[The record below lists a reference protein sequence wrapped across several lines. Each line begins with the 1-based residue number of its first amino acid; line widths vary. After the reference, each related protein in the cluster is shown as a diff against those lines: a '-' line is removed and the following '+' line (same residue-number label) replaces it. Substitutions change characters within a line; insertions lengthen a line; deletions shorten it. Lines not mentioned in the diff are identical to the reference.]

1 MTARAIRTCIAAAV
15 VTTVVNQPTLHA
27 QQERRFLARADI
39 LLYGITLKSEPAEQT
54 VPKNIATIVSTL
66 LNAPGQTDSDI
77 PPFAPDAVVM
87 ATLRGPSLPRPLD
100 LTTRANS
107 PFNIPA
113 LTVAGLH
120 TLDNIRLVSNG
131 EVLLRGIPESV
142 TINVIDKLLVTQ
154 ITARPLTAAE
164 IREKGIVFD
173 RSNFQ
178 AYNFTAA
185 FAVDPTGA
193 TIQLDF
199 PILLPA
205 LKSASGP
212 PGNLESIPVIHPP
225 GLQSLRTIIPDT
237 LKVQAQVPNLRVVG
251 FTLRIPTLEG
261 KDFFVP
267 PIPGV
272 IVIPGDIG
280 FLNQFFSVLLMVS
293 NAAPDG
299 SNLVISDLRA
309 SLVLPPGKDTVV
321 GSGDDPLAMAQTA
334 GGPASHFA
342 PIAQPGAD
350 GKVGTADDIRSIG
363 PGETANAE
371 FLVEGRR
378 EGSHVVEMAIEGT
391 LEGLPIGPV
400 AITGRAAGAVLV
412 RNPTYTLT
420 FIHPDRVAAGEPYTL
435 DVAVTNTSESPAN
448 FVSVNLFAR
457 NISGATLV
465 GESSQDIEFIAP
477 GDSATVSFDLVSHV
491 SGQVTAATLD
501 SDPGVAGRFELKHT
515 VGELGIPLSPDSLVL
530 PREAN
535 ALPKPLRNAILGLL
549 GKAWAVATAPPAAL
563 PKDTPRF
570 SRQIVLDMGVA
581 TAEAG
586 LRVSLQEP
594 LRDSATQLAMD
605 FFGSEF
611 ARLPSLSAN
620 PQEVQFAQDNY
631 IGFDDLRRR
640 SIRGDVFAE
649 AIADLLS
656 SDFAALGTAAFHRDV
671 VEKISYRPDH
681 ISVLIGSAGGP
692 LPFTMKIVDS
702 QNRQAGGVGVNGK
715 IVKQIPFSDYLVLES
730 GAGEVTGQMA
740 FLAAPAHGDYSI
752 RLEPVAG
759 AAPAGVFSLSLVV
772 PRSDGTLRHI
782 VFENLTARSAP
793 GAPFASGDPYR
804 FSVSIDGQPDQPAA
818 PASDTSVTDPA
829 PSVLSVVQMKDYDIL
844 SCSGLPPGLQI
855 GRVVAVLFSERV
867 TAASVQDRLAADL
880 ITSFEA
886 TGNRVVSVAL
896 QPGGRI
902 ALLGLRD
909 SVGPYVPRQLT
920 VSGITDLR
928 GHTMASQTLP
938 IAITIDGEGGVLSG
952 RVIQPDGTPVPFA
965 SIRYL
970 TYLACG
976 GNPWRGISQKTAD
989 ADGRFTWDFVLRN
1002 LNRIVA
1008 VDSETEEF
1016 RDIQFALQR
1025 NGQHI
1030 NLDIVMLGRGTFTGR
1045 TLDENRQPL
1054 RDTAVKITSMTDG
1067 VQFGATSGPDG
1078 SFAVARIPVGNILV
1092 EAVNTTAKAKV
1103 FISENIPF
1111 AGSTTTTDLI
1121 LQRVEVTNVTV
1132 KHGNVTGHVLRGEG
1146 STPVAG
1152 LPVIAY
1158 YRNLSQPGVPC
1169 AADGNNECPVAQTS
1183 TDEAGAFAFPGIVS
1197 GALRFVTFDQP
1208 TYQQGEVSLTLAADG
1223 SADATIL
1230 LSAGLGTVRGIVRD
1244 ANRNPVSG
1252 ARVGGGYSVTT
1263 SDANGEFTLTDMPV
1277 GRATITAISDQLGS
1291 EGRATVDIVR
1301 AGELVN
1307 AVIDLDAVGGVAG
1320 IVRRSNGAAA
1330 AGIRVNLFKFI
1341 GGGSIH
1347 VLGSAITDDQGRYA
1361 LSRIPVGDYVVS
1373 AFTSDFRDGNILP
1386 VAVKFSNQI
1395 ARGDVTFRGG
1405 GGRVTGRVL
1414 DDDGVTPLK
1423 ARVSVSGDQLV
1434 VAGGQVG
1441 IRFEH
1446 VNNFEIAD
1454 TDFTT
1459 GAFSISRIWVGGFTL
1474 RAAGLFSPEPV
1485 ALEQTMPSAG
1495 ATVQADIRLQPTSRI
1510 TGQVFLPDGVTPA
1523 GSNIVVS
1530 YRSDEFATF
1539 CTENQA
1545 TGETECVA
1553 IPQGVQEEVI
1563 VTGGDGRFDLP
1574 LVNAGTFTI
1583 TVSDEATGRTGRVR
1597 GSAKPGQVVD
1607 LSVRLVGFGEIAVQV
1622 FGSDSVTPI
1631 PGARVVVERIE
1642 FPRKSVTLLAN
1653 SQGEVVV
1660 GGTDAFPEGA
1670 FVVTATDI
1678 RNGFAGRASGTIVS
1692 DGEHVPVKVFL
1703 YNQSGVVFGTIV
1715 KSDGVTPVPNAEVVV
1730 LHGPR
1735 PVAFALTDA
1744 TGAYRVEQIPLGA
1757 ISVEVFDAVTARRGS
1772 ASGSVDFDRQEVP
1785 IHIVQSA
1792 LGVVRGTIAETGSLV
1807 PLKGW
1812 EITLYETA
1820 PGRSRQSLKTTSGV
1834 DGRFTFPGVPK
1845 GTLMLQA
1852 AKRGVNA
1859 TGSVSGA
1866 IEREGQVIDLPLL
1879 VTIVRPHFGAVEGRA
1894 FNPDGTPAVNSQIEL
1909 CLNGHCGSQT
1919 VPATAGEDGSFS
1931 FVQIP
1936 LGRHS
1941 VRARSQTNPS
1951 VGVTPFQIGF
1961 DGETVGVTV
1970 TMIGVSRIQVRV
1982 TRADGTPAA
1991 GAALQLSAIPA
2002 TGCLVTCLAFTD
2014 SEGEWTFVDVPARTF
2029 TVRATDGDF
2038 KGVAG
2043 DTLNPGETKPVQ
2055 IVLEPTR
2062 SLRAR
2067 VLFQGGGPAQGVVAD
2082 LFINGRHIFAQ
2093 SDADGSIVFDTVPLG
2108 TFTLGLEDPLGQG
2121 IARAGGTI
2129 VDAVDLGDIRLDETA
2144 PAVAVVTPASGT
2156 AGVPLEQ
2163 VIALTFSERFN
2174 ASTVNAANITLSD
2187 GAADV
2192 PGALMLLP
2200 GDTTATFT
2208 PVARLKESTRYTIRV
2223 KGVKDLIG
2231 KTITNDFVSSF
2242 TSIDLTPP
2250 SHLTISPARGTN
2262 GVTVFTTVRLT
2273 FSEPIDPARFVGAAL
2288 VVLGPGGPVQGRLD
2302 YLFGNTVLAFTPT
2315 VPLAQDAIYRVQS
2328 GRATDLAGNV
2338 QPQALDYEFATTDG
2352 TPPSIARLIAPA
2364 SVVENGVA
2372 AVVADVGATH
2382 DVSFVDFFINGS
2394 PAATARSVPFT
2405 LTLQA
2410 IPAFGRPGDQ
2420 IKVTAVATD
2429 SSGNR
2434 GLTEA
2439 VTSLPVTP
2447 DQPPVVTIGPP
2458 AAGLTARNGDRIAV
2472 GVRATD
2478 DLGVT
2483 RIGFKAQTGRPQDA
2497 AIETLAQ
2504 SSVDNTQ
2511 TFGFNVPMDAA
2522 PGATIL
2528 IEASASDTKGLVGQA
2543 TPVAVTVLDSVQPVI
2558 TITGAST
2565 GVTVRPGQ
2573 TTTVVVSAQDLGG
2586 IRTVSF
2592 STFGAVS
2599 FSDVRM
2605 LEPAPTNSLV
2615 SFTFAVPA
2623 SAQPGQSVTL
2633 HASAIDKSGNVGTA
2647 AEVVLPVAD
2656 VERPTAA
2663 LRTATGS
2670 LDIVAGRTVTL
2681 IADVS
2686 DAIGVSRVELT
2697 GSGAFTVTDA
2707 KQISPPLGTAQAQF
2721 TVIVPDTA
2729 TPGAILNLQ
2738 ARAVD
2743 TSNNVSTPAV
2753 LSLTVKALQDVVMPP
2768 SAVVLAGRSVDVAVE
2783 LTGGAPEGGQV
2794 VSFATANANVATV
2807 TPSVTFGPGET
2818 LKVISVTGVSGG
2830 TVAVSALIQGVER
2843 STMTIAV
2850 QGGVVSGI
2858 VLDPSDLPVAGAQ
2871 VTVATSFANIPATTD
2886 GSGAFTV
2893 VGANSLAVTV
2903 TAVDAAGLRGSVTA
2917 TMNRQNGFVNVT
2929 VRLIAA
2935 GAIHGTVRQTT
2946 TQAPA
2951 GPGVKV
2957 DLFAS
2962 SSLSTSLGSTF
2973 TDEAGAYRFPL
2984 VPLGNYT
2991 IDASTADGRRGRSTA
3006 TLTTIGQDPETNITF
3021 LGRGAVT
3028 GTVFNSSNEPVPGAV
3043 LTFSSTSIFGSV
3055 AITRNAQQDGT
3066 FRFDP
3071 VFVGNFHITARDEG
3085 TGRTA
3090 SASGSIASDGQ
3101 VVQQNLVLASY
3112 GTVRGTVYRHGGT
3125 TPVPNAS
3132 VSLPGLSQTQTDQ
3145 DGEYEF
3151 QLVPLGSHTV
3161 TANDAATRGKGSS
3174 TGTLSAQG
3182 QILTLDVTLRAQGSV
3197 AATVVNSNGAPVSGA
3212 HVALRA
3218 ETTDLAFVDNLF
3230 GTTGPNGTVVI
3241 DHVLAGTVKATATA
3255 SGLNSGLEIVRT
3267 LAPGQLLP
3275 ITLTLEETASIV
3287 GTVLAPD
3294 GAPQTAGSVRALGGR
3309 GAAPVQLGE
3318 EGTFR
3323 FDGLILGSYD
3333 IQAFDAQNRLRAL
3346 ARVTLTANNQVETLN
3361 LTFVAQGTVKGRV
3374 IYPEGT
3380 GAANRSVQVRSL
3392 NPQFGRLVSV
3402 QTNAAGFYQAADMPA
3417 GVINVSSTDVPRAL
3431 LGENSGVIDTHGE
3444 EITLDILLASNG
3456 ITLPRTL
3463 FDASVFLFDVQA
3475 NGAIGNGTQS
3485 TFVGSGVQGGSVL
3498 DLVIGGAATRF
3509 VGNTV
3514 GTIEDQGREI
3524 AVRQQDI
3531 ASLDVTRK
3539 IFVPKEGYFARYL
3552 EIIRNPTA
3560 TPLTLDVRVT
3570 SYVRGS
3576 VANVVTTSSGDA
3588 VLDVTDPATADR
3600 WLVFDDADSDPFTAG
3615 SNPSLAFVFDGAGAP
3630 ERAVPAILGVTNFT
3644 KPVTYAWTNVT
3655 IPPGGTVAYLHFV
3668 SQEPSR
3674 SSAGAAAERLAQL
3687 PPEAILG
3694 LAPDEIALIRNFVV
3708 PADGTSAVQPLPAI
3722 GGTVTGRLLAS
3733 DGVIPVPS
3741 GTMTFK
3747 SSVPVYARTYTA
3759 TSNSTTGVYTFATNL
3774 NGQFNQIAIPFA
3786 PFTLTGRHPVT
3797 TVTTTLSEAFAEGE
3811 TTATRDVRFAG
3822 TGTVTGLLTTGAGVP
3837 APNRFVQL
3845 IRQGTFATIQVSTG
3859 ATSRF
3864 TFSGVE
3870 PGNYVLRAVEPT
3882 SGQPTEKS
3890 VTVVADQTHNEDLA
3904 WVGLGTL
3911 SIQVNFASGAPAAG
3925 VQVQISRQGPNGF
3938 YQPVGATDAG
3948 GHLNVLNFPTTVLAN
3963 VRAIHP
3969 LSPAGIAERFGT
3981 LQTNGEV
3988 LPITIPLP
3996 VVNLI
4001 RGRVTLPS
4009 GQPAVSAT
4017 VRRMIGSSIV
4027 EVTATN
4033 GAGDYTFAL
4042 VNVPFNLAWTVR
4054 AFNPGQTTYFRD
4066 AGVTFT
4072 ADNVTATANITVPAL
4087 ASLRVTASVGG
4098 SPIAGARV
4106 QIRSAFDTFFVN
4118 AGQTD
4123 QTGTRLVTNVPEGT
4137 VLVQVLDAAT
4147 FALLGL
4153 RTVTIGPGDHGRTID
4168 VPFAFD
4174 TTLPVE
4180 LFDGNGM
4187 RSDIQ
4192 RNGSLRTAT
4201 NGAFRSSGGEEL
4213 FLRTE
4218 PSGISVFAGAAL
4230 ATTEDSGRE
4239 VAILQAMTAA
4249 LVTRKIYVPS
4259 DGYFTRYLEI
4269 FRNTTASPVT
4279 VRPSIFNTLGAGGTS
4294 VDSSDGDAELTNAD
4308 SWVVT
4313 DDGDASP
4320 LTQPAMAF
4328 VVNGSAGLV
4337 GLESTVASAPA
4348 WNWSPVIIQPGQSAV
4363 LMHFVSQHPT
4373 RAGALAAAQRLA
4385 LLPPEA
4391 LAGLSA
4397 DERAAIVNWVVPAD
4411 GVGEVQPLPARTG
4424 TVTGRTITGDGATA
4438 AAQARVTLR
4447 TSNHPYFAAKTTT
4460 SDANGQFAFSNVAL
4474 DTFALEATD
4483 ALTPVAS
4490 PTITASF
4497 GDGQTSAVRDVVFTN
4512 TGVVRGIVR
4521 RLGTPVAGAP
4531 VSLANAAFAATVST
4545 GADGRY
4551 FLPGL
4556 PAGSYTLVA
4565 QATETGAIV
4574 AQVVNG
4580 QTTTA
4585 DITIGSGSVRGRVTT
4600 ASGAPATG
4608 ATVVLIDQSG
4618 AIPSMVG
4625 ATDQNGNYEFTGV
4638 PLGLPYTV
4646 RAGHPVN
4653 PLAHVF
4659 SAPFTVTSVGQAAT
4673 VNLALPAVAAV
4684 RVTVVESD
4692 GTTPVRFP
4700 SIAID
4705 RHDGSGFQAVMF
4717 GGADGIAII
4726 ENVAGDFTVRATD
4739 DSGILGVAG
4748 GTVAPAADGTIIDVT
4763 IAATGGL
4770 ARVRG
4775 TAFAADG
4782 ATPLP
4787 DDDRLVIELVDVASD
4802 TVVMQSSRG
4811 AFDFNVRVGTN
4822 QELTLRARSPLDPGT
4837 VVPLGFAILVSP
4849 GDDYTGLDLFL
4860 PVPVVFGVVLRS
4872 DGFAVPFPNAS
4883 VRLTT
4888 PDGATETFFATR
4900 TGGGGDYGIPVL
4912 RLGDVELTAQDPM
4925 SGLFATVTGTIANP
4939 TDIINQ
4945 DVTLPQG
4952 ATVQGTVLDN
4962 GAPAAFAGV
4971 TVISERSVMQTASA
4985 DANGSF
4991 TIGNVLPGPVRLQA
5005 CTSYGACSSQLA
5017 LAETGAVLAVTL
5029 SIQVLPMNGEVLNE
5043 VGNGVDGATVTAY
5056 SRNDSGLLNGIS
5068 TTSSGGSFHI
5078 PYVPIGDVTIAAFAE
5093 GSSRGGLT
5101 DTSLSGGTGF
5111 ARIFLDGSATKFDY
5125 ELESGGSQFVVTCDG
5140 SVRVGVSGFTPATSS
5155 AMEFAT
5161 PTGATLG
5168 WFPCLPFARLES
5180 PNKPVIEAGYV
5191 DGVGLDVA
5199 RKMYVPED
5207 GGFVR
5212 YLEVL
5217 SNRGPA
5223 DITLRVR
5230 LSGTAGDATLT
5241 LTPSQTNN
5249 TYAVYSEFFATL
5261 GVVFSGLNSTTPV
5274 QPTFQADRYAY
5285 EWTVTI
5291 PAGQTR
5297 RLLHYVVRR
5306 QGAGATTTAAALAS
5320 LAHPTGLEQLTDEE
5334 LTTIVNFV
5342 INP

>member
-1 MTARAIRTCIAAAV
+1 MTGRAIRTCVAAAV
-15 VTTVVNQPTLHA
+15 MTTVLNHTPLHA
-27 QQERRFLARADI
+27 QQERRFLAKADI
-39 LLYGITLKSEPAEQT
+39 LLYGIALKSEPAEQT
-54 VPKNIATIVSTL
+54 VPKNIATIVSTF
-66 LNAPGQTDSDI
+66 LNAPGQTDADI

-100 LTTRANS
+100 LTTRANT

-120 TLDNIRLVSNG
+120 TLENIRLVSNG

-212 PGNLESIPVIHPP
+212 PNNVEAIPVIQPP

-251 FTLRIPTLEG
+251 FTLKIPALEG

-293 NAAPDG
+293 NAAPEG
-299 SNLVISDLRA
+299 SNLVVSGLRA

-321 GSGDDPLAMAQTA
+321 GSIDDPLAMAHTA
-334 GGPASHFA
+334 GGPTSHFA
-342 PIAQPGAD
+342 PIAQPGED
-350 GKVGTADDIRSIG
+350 GRLGTADDVPSIG
-363 PGETANAE
+363 PGETGNAE

-465 GESSQDIEFIAP
+465 GEPSQDIEFIAP

-501 SDPGVAGRFELKHT
+501 SDAGVAGRFELKHT
-515 VGELGIPLSPDSLVL
+515 VGELGVPLSPDSLVL

-535 ALPKPLRNAILGLL
+535 ALPKPLRTAVLGLL

-563 PKDTPRF
+563 PKDAPRF

-594 LRDSATQLAMD
+594 LRDSASQLAMD

-611 ARLPSLSAN
+611 LRLPSLSGN

-631 IGFDDLRRR
+631 VGFDDLRRK
-640 SIRGDVFAE
+640 SIRGDVFAQ

-656 SDFAALGTAAFHRDV
+656 PDFAALGTAAFHRDV
-671 VEKISYRPDH
+671 AEKLSYRPDH
-681 ISVLIGSAGGP
+681 ISVLIGSTGGP
-692 LPFTMKIVDS
+692 LPFTLKIVDS
-702 QNRQAGGVGVNGK
+702 QNRQVGGVGGNGK
-715 IVKQIPFSDYLVLES
+715 IVKQIPFGDYLVLES
-730 GAGEVTGQMA
+730 GDGEVTGQMA
-740 FLAAPAHGDYSI
+740 FLAAPAQGDYSI

-759 AAPAGVFSLSLVV
+759 AATAGSFSLSLVV

-782 VFENLTARSAP
+782 VFDNLTAQSAP
-793 GAPFASGDPYR
+793 SAPFAPGDPYR
-804 FSVSIDGQPDQPAA
+804 LTISVAGQPGQPVAS
-818 PASDTSVTDPA
+818 ASDTNLTDPA
-829 PSVLSVVQMKDYDIL
+829 PSVVSVVQMKDYDIL
-844 SCSGLPPGLQI
+844 SCNGLPPGLQI
-855 GRVVAVLFSERV
+855 GRIVAVLFSERV

-886 TGNRVVSVAL
+886 AGNRVVSVAL

-909 SVGPYVPRQLT
+909 SIGPYVPRQLT
-920 VSGITDLR
+920 VSGATDLR

-938 IAITIDGEGGVLSG
+938 IVITIDGEGGVLTG
-952 RVIQPDGTPVPFA
+952 RVVHPDGTPVPFA

-976 GNPWRGISQKTAD
+976 GNPWRGISQKITD

-1008 VDSETEEF
+1008 VDSETDEF

-1025 NGQHI
+1025 NGQQI

-1054 RDTAVKITSMTDG
+1054 RDTAVRITSMTDG

-1078 SFAVARIPVGNILV
+1078 RFTVARIPVGNILI

-1111 AGSTTTTDLI
+1111 AGATTTTDLI
-1121 LQRVEVTNVTV
+1121 LQREEVTNVTV

-1169 AADGNNECPVAQTS
+1169 AADGNNECPVAQTT

-1244 ANRNPVSG
+1244 SNRNPVSG
-1252 ARVGGGYSVTT
+1252 ARVGGGYSLTT

-1291 EGRATVDIVR
+1291 QGTATVDIVR

-1307 AVIDLDAVGGVAG
+1307 VVVELDAVGGVAG
-1320 IVRRSNGAAA
+1320 VVRRSNGVAA
-1330 AGIRVNLFKFI
+1330 AGIRVHLFKFI
-1341 GGGSIH
+1341 GGGSIQ
-1347 VLGSAITDDQGRYA
+1347 VVGSAITDDQGRYTI
-1361 LSRIPVGDYVVS
+1361 SRIPVGDYVVS
-1373 AFTSDFRDGNILP
+1373 AFRSDFGDGNILP
-1386 VAVKFSNQI
+1386 VAIKFSNQI

-1441 IRFEH
+1441 ISFQH
-1446 VNNFEIAD
+1446 VSNFEIAD

-1459 GAFSISRIWVGGFTL
+1459 GAFSIGRIWVGGFTL
-1474 RAAGLFSPEPV
+1474 RAAGQFSPEPV
-1485 ALEQTMPSAG
+1485 ALESTMPA
-1495 ATVQADIRLQPTSRI
+1495 ADTTVQMDVRLQPTSRV

-1523 GSNIVVS
+1523 GPNIVVS
-1530 YRSDEFATF
+1530 YKSDEFVSF
-1539 CTENQA
+1539 CSETA
-1545 TGETECVA
+1545 AGETECVA
-1553 IPQGVQEEVI
+1553 IPQGVQEEVV
-1563 VTGGDGRFDLP
+1563 VTGSDGRFDLP

-1583 TVSDEATGRTGRVR
+1583 TVSDEATGRTGRIR

-1607 LSVRLVGFGEIAVQV
+1607 LSVRLVGFGQIAVQV

-1653 SQGEVVV
+1653 SQGEIVF
-1660 GGTDAFPEGA
+1660 GGPDAFPEGE
-1670 FVVTATDI
+1670 FVVTATDV
-1678 RNGFAGRASGTIVS
+1678 RNGFAGRASGKIVS
-1692 DGEHVPVKVFL
+1692 DGERVPVRVFL

-1715 KSDGVTPVPNAEVVV
+1715 KSDGVTPVPNAEVVM
-1730 LHGPR
+1730 LHGPT

-1757 ISVEVFDAVTARRGS
+1757 IAVEVFDAVTARRAS
-1772 ASGSVDFDRQEVP
+1772 ATGSVDFDRQEVP
-1785 IHIVQSA
+1785 IHLVQSA

-1812 EITLYETA
+1812 EITLNETA
-1820 PGRSRQSLKTTSGV
+1820 PGRSRQLLKTTSGV

-1845 GTLMLQA
+1845 GTLSLHA
-1852 AKRGVNA
+1852 VKRGVNG
-1859 TGSVSGA
+1859 TGTVSGE
-1866 IEREGQVIDLPLL
+1866 IQREGQVIDLPLL

-1909 CLNGHCGSQT
+1909 CMFGTCASNSI
-1919 VPATAGEDGSFS
+1919 PAAAGEGGSFS
-1931 FVQIP
+1931 FAQVP
-1936 LGRHS
+1936 LGRHL
-1941 VRARSQTNPS
+1941 VRARSQTSPS
-1951 VGVTPFQIGF
+1951 AGSALFQIGF
-1961 DGETVGVTV
+1961 DGETVAVPV
-1970 TMIGVSRIQVRV
+1970 TMIGVSQIQVRV
-1982 TRADGTPAA
+1982 IRADGTPAA
-1991 GAALQLSAIPA
+1991 GAALQLTAIPA
-2002 TGCLVTCLAFTD
+2002 SGCINTCLAFTD
-2014 SEGEWTFVDVPARTF
+2014 SQGAWTFVDVPARTF

-2082 LFINGRHIFAQ
+2082 LFINSRHIFAQ
-2093 SDADGSIVFDTVPLG
+2093 SEADGSIVFDTVPVG
-2108 TFTLGLEDPLGQG
+2108 TFTLGLEDPLGKG
-2121 IARAGGTI
+2121 IARVAGTI

-2144 PAVAVVTPASGT
+2144 PAVAAVTPAASA
-2156 AGVPLEQ
+2156 AGVPLDQ

-2208 PVARLKESTRYTIRV
+2208 PVAPLKESTRYTIRV

-2231 KTITNDFVSSF
+2231 KTMTNDFVSSF

-2250 SHLTISPARGTN
+2250 SHLTVSPARDTN

-2288 VVLGPGGPVQGRLD
+2288 VVLGPGGPVQGRVD
-2302 YLFGNTVLAFTPT
+2302 YLFGNTVLAFTPAI
-2315 VPLAQDAIYRVQS
+2315 PLAQDTMYRVQS

-2338 QPQALDYEFATTDG
+2338 QPQALDYQFATTDG
-2352 TPPSIARLIAPA
+2352 TPPSIARLIAST
-2364 SVVENGVA
+2364 SVVENGLA
-2372 AVVADVGATH
+2372 TVVADVGATH
-2382 DVSFVDFFINGS
+2382 DVSFVDFFINGA
-2394 PAATARSVPFT
+2394 PATTARSVPFT

-2420 IKVTAVATD
+2420 IRVTAVATD

-2434 GLTEA
+2434 GVTEA
-2439 VTSLPVTP
+2439 VTSLLVTP
-2447 DQPPVVTIGPP
+2447 DQPPIVTIGPP

-2472 GVRATD
+2472 TVRATD

-2497 AIETLAQ
+2497 SIETLAQ
-2504 SSVDNTQ
+2504 SSLDNTQ

-2592 STFGAVS
+2592 LTSGAVS
-2599 FSDVRM
+2599 FSDSRM

-2633 HASAIDKSGNVGTA
+2633 QASAIDRSGNIGAA

-2656 VERPTAA
+2656 VERPTVA

-2697 GSGAFTVTDA
+2697 GSGAFSLTDA

-2721 TVIVPDTA
+2721 TVIVPETV

-2738 ARAVD
+2738 ARAID
-2743 TSNNVSTPAV
+2743 TSNNVSTPAL
-2753 LSLTVKALQDVVMPP
+2753 LSLTVKALQDVVLPP
-2768 SAVVLAGRSVDVAVE
+2768 SAVVLAGRSVDVTVE

-2818 LKVISVTGVSGG
+2818 SKIISVTGVSGG

-2843 STMTIAV
+2843 ASMTIAV

-2858 VLDPSDLPVAGAQ
+2858 VLDPGDVPVAGAQ

-2886 GSGAFTV
+2886 ASGAFTV
-2893 VGANSLAVTV
+2893 VGANSLTVTV
-2903 TAVDAAGLRGSVTA
+2903 SAVDAAGLRGSVTA
-2917 TMNRQNGFVNVT
+2917 TMNRPNGFVNVT

-2962 SSLSTSLGSTF
+2962 SSLSTLLGSTF

-2984 VPLGNYT
+2984 VPLGSYT
-2991 IDASTADGRRGRSTA
+2991 IDAGTADGRRGRSTA
-3006 TLTTIGQDPETNITF
+3006 TLTTTGQDPETDITF
-3021 LGRGAVT
+3021 LGRGAVI
-3028 GTVFNSSNEPVPGAV
+3028 GTVFNSSNQPVPGAV
-3043 LTFSSTSIFGSV
+3043 LTFSSTSLFGSV

-3071 VFVGNFHITARDEG
+3071 VFVGSFHITARDEG

-3090 SASGSIASDGQ
+3090 TASGSIAGDGQ
-3101 VVQQNLVLASY
+3101 VVQTDLVLASY
-3112 GTVRGTVYRHGGT
+3112 GTVRGIVFRHGGT

-3132 VSLPGLSQTQTDQ
+3132 VSLPGMFQTQTDQ
-3145 DGEYEF
+3145 NGEYEF
-3151 QLVPLGSHTV
+3151 QLVPLGSRTV
-3161 TANDAATRGKGSS
+3161 TVNDAATRGKGSS
-3174 TGTLSAQG
+3174 TGTLSTQG
-3182 QILTLDVTLRAQGSV
+3182 QILVLDVTLRAQGSV
-3197 AATVVNSNGAPVSGA
+3197 AATVVNANGVPVSGA
-3212 HVALRA
+3212 HVAIRA
-3218 ETTDLAFVDNLF
+3218 ETADVAFIDHLS
-3230 GTTGPNGTVVI
+3230 GTTGANGTVVI
-3241 DHVLAGTVKATATA
+3241 DHVLAGTVRASATAGGLT
-3255 SGLNSGLEIVRT
+3255 SGPQIVRT
-3267 LAPGQLLP
+3267 LAAGQVLP
-3275 ITLTLEETASIV
+3275 ITFTLQETASIA

-3294 GAPQTAGSVRALGGR
+3294 GAPQTTGSVRALGGL
-3309 GAAPVQLGE
+3309 GAGPVQLGE
-3318 EGTFR
+3318 DGTFR
-3323 FDGLILGSYD
+3323 FDGLLLGSYD
-3333 IQAFDAQNRLRAL
+3333 IQAFDAANRLRAL
-3346 ARVTLTANNQVETLN
+3346 ARVHLTANNQVETVS
-3361 LTFVAQGTVKGRV
+3361 LTFVAQGTVRGRV

-3380 GAANRSVQVRSL
+3380 GAANRNVQVRSL
-3392 NPQFGRLVSV
+3392 NPQFGRLASV
-3402 QTNAAGFYQAADMPA
+3402 QTNAAGFYEARDIPA

-3431 LGENSGVIDTHGE
+3431 LGENSGLIDTHGE
-3444 EITLDILLASNG
+3444 EITLDVLLASNG

-3463 FDASVFLFDVQA
+3463 FDASAFVFDVQA
-3475 NGAIGNGTQS
+3475 NGAIGSGTQS

-3498 DLVIGGAATRF
+3498 DLVIGGAPTRF

-3514 GTIEDQGREI
+3514 GTIEDQGREV
-3524 AVRQQDI
+3524 AVRQQSV

-3539 IFVPKEGYFARYL
+3539 IFVPREGYFARYL
-3552 EIIRNPTA
+3552 EIITNPTA
-3560 TPLTLDVRVT
+3560 APITLDVRVT
-3570 SYVRGS
+3570 SYVRGTG
-3576 VANVVTTSSGDA
+3576 ANVITTSSGDA

-3600 WLVFDDADSDPFTAG
+3600 WLVFDDADADPFTAG
-3615 SNPSLAFVFDGAGAP
+3615 SNASLAFVFDGPGAP
-3630 ERAVPAILGVTNFT
+3630 ERAVPAILGVANFT
-3644 KPVTYAWTNVT
+3644 KPVTYAWTSVT
-3655 IPPGGTVAYLHFV
+3655 IPSGGTVAYMHFV

-3674 SSAGAAAERLAQL
+3674 LSAGAAAERLAQL
-3687 PPEAILG
+3687 PREAILG
-3694 LAPDEIALIRNFVV
+3694 LSLDEIALIRNFVV
-3708 PADGTSAVQPLPAI
+3708 PADGTSAVEPLPPI

-3747 SSVPVYARTYTA
+3747 SSVPVYGRTYSVF
-3759 TSNSTTGVYTFATNL
+3759 SNASGVYTFATNL
-3774 NGQFNQIAIPFA
+3774 NGQFNQIGIPLA
-3786 PFTLTGRHPVT
+3786 PFTLTARHPVT
-3797 TVTTTLSEAFAEGE
+3797 SVTTSLADAFAEGE
-3811 TTATRDVRFAG
+3811 TTATRDVRFVG
-3822 TGTVTGLLTTGAGVP
+3822 TGSVTGLLTTGGGAL

-3870 PGNYVLRAVEPT
+3870 PGSYILRAVEPT
-3882 SGQPTEKS
+3882 SFHPTEKIVS
-3890 VTVVADQTHNEDLA
+3890 VVADQTLNEDLA

-3911 SIQVNFASGAPAAG
+3911 SIQVNFASGSPAAG
-3925 VQVQISRQGPNGF
+3925 VQVQVSRTGPNGF
-3938 YQPVGATDAG
+3938 FQPVGSTDANG
-3948 GHLNVLNFPTTVLAN
+3948 RFNVLNFPVTVPAS

-3969 LSPAGIAERFGT
+3969 LSSAGFGERFGT

-3996 VVNLI
+3996 VVNVI

-4017 VRRMIGSSIV
+4017 VRRMIGTSIAH
-4027 EVTATN
+4027 VTLTN
-4033 GAGDYTFAL
+4033 AAGDYTFTL
-4042 VNVPFNLAWTVR
+4042 VDVPLNLAWTVR

-4066 AGVTFT
+4066 AAVTFT
-4072 ADNVTATANITVPAL
+4072 ADNVTTIANISLPAV
-4087 ASLRVTASVGG
+4087 ASLRVRVSVAG
-4098 SPIAGARV
+4098 SPIVGARV

-4123 QTGTRLVTNVPEGT
+4123 QTGTSLVANVPEG
-4137 VLVQVLDAAT
+4137 VAVVQVRDAAT
-4147 FALLGL
+4147 FAVLGV
-4153 RTVTIGPGDHGRTID
+4153 RTVTIGPGDHGQTID

-4192 RNGSLRTAT
+4192 RDGTLRTAT
-4201 NGAFRSSGGEEL
+4201 NGAFTSSGGEGI
-4213 FLRTE
+4213 FLRT
-4218 PSGISVFAGAAL
+4218 PSGIQIFTGAAF
-4230 ATTEDSGRE
+4230 ASTEESGRE
-4239 VAILQAMTAA
+4239 VGILQAMPSSV
-4249 LVTRKIYVPS
+4249 LTRKIYVPA
-4259 DGYFTRYLEI
+4259 DGYFTRYLET
-4269 FRNTTASPVT
+4269 FRNTTTSPVT
-4279 VRPSIFNTLGAGGTS
+4279 VAPSIFNSLASGSTT
-4294 VDSSDGDAELTNAD
+4294 VDSSDGDAAFTNAD
-4308 SWVVT
+4308 RWVVT

-4328 VVNGSAGLV
+4328 VVNGSGGLV
-4337 GLESTVASAPA
+4337 GLESTIVSLG
-4348 WNWSPVIIQPGQSAV
+4348 WDWSPVVIQPGQSAIF
-4363 LMHFVSQHPT
+4363 MHFVSQHPT
-4373 RAGALAAAQRLA
+4373 RAGAVAAAQRLT

-4397 DERAAIVNWVVPAD
+4397 DERAAIVNWILPAD

-4424 TVTGRTITGDGATA
+4424 TVTGRAITGDGETA
-4438 AAQARVTLR
+4438 AALAPVTL
-4447 TSNHPYFAAKTTT
+4447 TSANHPYFVPKTTT
-4460 SDANGQFAFSNVAL
+4460 SDANGQFAFANVAL
-4474 DTFALEATD
+4474 DAFALEARD
-4483 ALTPVAS
+4483 ALTRVAS
-4490 PTITASF
+4490 PTITAAF
-4497 GDGQTSAVRDVVFTN
+4497 TGGETSAVRDVIFTN

-4521 RLGTPVAGAP
+4521 RLGSPVANAP
-4531 VSLANAAFAATVST
+4531 VSLFGAAFAATVST

-4556 PAGSYTLVA
+4556 PAGSYTLVS
-4565 QATETGAIV
+4565 QATEAGAAV
-4574 AQVVNG
+4574 AEVVNG

-4585 DITIGSGSVRGRVTT
+4585 DITIGSGRVLGRVTT
-4600 ASGAPATG
+4600 ASGAAADG
-4608 ATVVLIDQSG
+4608 APVVLIDSSG
-4618 AIPSMVG
+4618 AIPSRVG
-4625 ATDQNGNYEFTGV
+4625 TTDQNGNYEFAGV
-4638 PLGLPYTV
+4638 TLGPRYTV
-4646 RAGHPVN
+4646 RAGHPAN
-4653 PLAHVF
+4653 PLVQVF
-4659 SAPFTVTSVGQAAT
+4659 SAPFTVTTDGQAAT
-4673 VNLALPAVAAV
+4673 INLALPALAAV

-4692 GTTPVRFP
+4692 GTTRVRFP
-4700 SIAID
+4700 FIAID
-4705 RHDGSGFQAVMF
+4705 RHDGNGFQ
-4717 GGADGIAII
+4717 GGTSGSADGVATIHH
-4726 ENVAGDFTVRATD
+4726 VAGDFTVRATD
-4739 DSGILGVAG
+4739 GSGILGTAG
-4748 GTVAPAADGTIIDVT
+4748 GTVAPSADGTVIDVT
-4763 IAATGGL
+4763 ITAAGGL
-4770 ARVRG
+4770 ARLRG

-4782 ATPLP
+4782 LTPLP
-4787 DDDRLVIELVDVASD
+4787 DDHRLVIELIDVASG
-4802 TVVMQSSRG
+4802 TVVLQSSRG
-4811 AFDFNVRVGTN
+4811 AFDFNVRVGSGL
-4822 QELTLRARSPLDPGT
+4822 ELSLQARSPLDPGT
-4837 VVPLGFAILVSP
+4837 VVPLGFTILVSP
-4849 GDDYTGLDLFL
+4849 GADYTGLDLFL
-4860 PVPVVFGVVLRS
+4860 PVPVVSGVVLRS
-4872 DGFAVPFPNAS
+4872 DGLAVPFPDAS
-4883 VRLTT
+4883 VTLTT
-4888 PDGATETFFATR
+4888 TDGAAETFFATR
-4900 TGGGGDYGIPVL
+4900 TGGDGDYGIPVL
-4912 RLGDVELTAQDPM
+4912 RLGDFQLTVQDPV
-4925 SGLFATVTGTIANP
+4925 SGLFGTASGTIADP
-4939 TDIINQ
+4939 TDIIQ
-4945 DVTLPQG
+4945 QHITLPPG

-4962 GAPAAFAGV
+4962 GAPASFAQV
-4971 TVISERSVMQTASA
+4971 TVISERSVMQTAFA
-4985 DANGSF
+4985 DASGSF
-4991 TIGNVLPGPVRLQA
+4991 TLSNVLAGSVRLQA

-5017 LAETGAVLAVTL
+5017 HAEPGSVVTASL
-5029 SIQVLPMNGEVLNE
+5029 SIQVSPLNGEVLNE
-5043 VGNGVDGATVTAY
+5043 IGNAVDGATVTAY
-5056 SRNDSGLLNGIS
+5056 SRSDSGLLNGLS
-5068 TTSSGGSFHI
+5068 TTTSGGTFHI
-5078 PYVPIGDVTIAAFAE
+5078 PYVPIGDVTLAAFAP
-5093 GSSRGGLT
+5093 GSSLGGLT
-5101 DTSLSGGTGF
+5101 DIVLSGGTGF
-5111 ARIFLDGSATKFDY
+5111 ATIFLDGSATTFDY
-5125 ELESGGSQFVVTCDG
+5125 PLESGASQFVVTCDG
-5140 SVRVGVSGFTPATSS
+5140 RAGAGANGVTTASTS
-5155 AMEFAT
+5155 AMEFAR
-5161 PTGATLG
+5161 PDGRTLG
-5168 WFPCLPFARLES
+5168 SFPCLPFARLES
-5180 PNKPVIEAGYV
+5180 PESPVLDAGYV

-5199 RKMYVPED
+5199 RKMFVAPD
-5207 GGFVR
+5207 GEFAR

-5217 SNRGPA
+5217 TNRGPA
-5223 DITLRVR
+5223 DITVRVR
-5230 LSGTAGDATLT
+5230 LTGTIDDATLVV
-5241 LTPSQTNN
+5241 PPGQTNN
-5249 TYAVYSEFFATL
+5249 TYALYSEVDATL
-5261 GVVFSGLNSTTPV
+5261 GLVFGGPNPPSAA
-5274 QPTFQADRYAY
+5274 QRIFHADRYSY

-5291 PAGQTR
+5291 PAGGTR

-5306 QGAGATTTAAALAS
+5306 PGFTAGITAAALAS
-5320 LAHPTGLEQLTDEE
+5320 LEHPSGLAGLTAEE
-5334 LTTIVNFV
+5334 LATLVNFA